1 MTTTVHRDDSLART
15 DAPIKPPTQ
24 IDLSQSARLRT
35 SMFGMAVLFFGVL
48 GALALL
54 GIVSG
59 TAIAVVACTFG
70 AGIALADA
78 MQIRKMDAT
87 IHQMATALH
96 NNEEMNDLSSEFILP
111 EQAPMRSIATLMAQR
126 DRKVRELVV
135 RVRRGTIGMS
145 CETAR
150 LKAFL
155 SESSDLAQR
164 QRALA
169 VGVSEASEQAR
180 GAAEIA
186 LNTADALQTAT
197 RRNID
202 AAKASQNELR
212 DASRGVGQVEA
223 HLTAFDGKVGELE
236 KNSDEISE
244 VVRIIGEISDQT
256 NLLALNAAIEAQR
269 AGEAGRS
276 FAVVADQV
284 RELAERVKHATDQIA
299 HRIGSMSE
307 LVGSTREESSVILG
321 HTHHMAEAVRRATD
335 RFDHMVDDFESMSDQ
350 LIESADAIRSL
361 GEANRQID
369 QQAGRITGSCDQVT
383 EAMLKA
389 EHNVSRVTQA
399 GENIQAMTASFHIGA
414 DGLESMVA
422 TLRDARGRIETALS
436 GHFAHWRERIES
448 HDEGA
453 SVLADGVCQQ
463 AANTAIADIQAQIK
477 GLTYA
482 AVCAASGQCVAGS
495 MPAGRALGEVMRRA
509 VASDRD
515 MLLQT
520 YLDDDDNTACDISM
534 PLTAGGRTV
543 GVVRIGLAPRH
554 LTR

>member
-15 DAPIKPPTQ
+15 DAPIKPPTE

-96 NNEEMNDLSSEFILP
+96 NNEEMNDLSSEFVLP

-155 SESSDLAQR
+155 RESSELAQR

-202 AAKASQNELR
+202 AAKVSQNELR

-284 RELAERVKHATDQIA
+284 RELAERVKHATDQISD
-299 HRIGSMSE
+299 RIGSMSE

-350 LIESADAIRSL
+350 LMESADAIRSL

-422 TLRDARGRIETALS
+422 TLREARGRIETALS
-436 GHFAHWRERIES
+436 AHFGHWRERIES

-453 SVLADGVCQQ
+453 TVLADGVCLQ
-463 AANTAIADIQAQIK
+463 AANTAVADIQAQIK

-482 AVCAASGQCVAGS
+482 AVCATGGQSVAGR
-495 MPAGRALGEVMRRA
+495 MPAGRALGEVTQRA

-534 PLTAGGRTV
+534 PLLAGGRTV